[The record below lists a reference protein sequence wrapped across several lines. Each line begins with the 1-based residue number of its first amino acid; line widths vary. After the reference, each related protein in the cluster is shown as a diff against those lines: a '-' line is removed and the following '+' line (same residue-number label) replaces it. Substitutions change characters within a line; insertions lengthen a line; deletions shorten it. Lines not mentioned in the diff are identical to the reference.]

1 MDTALRMLAWVGVL
15 GLGAVLAAY
24 VFGALLGTG

>member
-1 MDTALRMLAWVGVL
+1 MDSALRLLAWVGVL

-24 VFGALLGTG
+24 IVGALLGPG